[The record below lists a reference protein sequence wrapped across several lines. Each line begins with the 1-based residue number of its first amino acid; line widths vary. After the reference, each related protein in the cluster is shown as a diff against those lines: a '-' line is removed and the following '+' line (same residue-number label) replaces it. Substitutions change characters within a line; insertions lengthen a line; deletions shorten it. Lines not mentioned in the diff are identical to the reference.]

1 MKYMI
6 VSLLLICLLT
16 GCSREI
22 MRSKGE
28 PYSGYSC
35 RESLM
40 HFYSHC
46 SDEKLTKEDFEAK
59 VQSCEKELATKVCDK
74 EQTLLLWCMGR
85 VLRGTYSS
93 GGGVG
98 VVSGGVAMSGGQS
111 GTMDGCDC
119 SAYTGEI
126 KKCRMKQGIFE

>member
-1 MKYMI
+1 MKYLI
-6 VSLLLICLLT
+6 LSLFLVCLLS

-22 MRSKGE
+22 LRSKGE

-35 RESLM
+35 QESLM

-59 VQSCEKELATKVCDK
+59 VKVCEKELATKVCDK
-74 EQTLLLWCMGR
+74 EQALLLCCMGR

-98 VVSGGVAMSGGQS
+98 VVSGGVAISGGQS
-111 GTMDGCDC
+111 GTIDGCDC